1 MFTSMS
7 IATTGLQAASMR
19 LEASASNV
27 ANARTT
33 GPVPATP
40 PNVSVGRPE
49 NGERRVYQPV
59 DVVQSSLEGGGVRA
73 QFKDRL
79 PAYATIYD
87 PYSLDADERGFLAAP
102 NVDYA
107 VEISQQM
114 LAVITFEANIKTLKV
129 ASDMTKSVLDMKT

>member
-27 ANARTT
+27 ANARTN
-33 GPVPATP
+33 GPLPATP

-49 NGERRVYQPV
+49 NGERQVYQPV
-59 DVVQSSLEGGGVRA
+59 EVVQSALAGGGVRA

-79 PAYATIYD
+79 PAYTTLYD
-87 PYSLDADERGFLAAP
+87 PTSPDADARGFLAAP